1 MGGVGGLSP
10 PQSPALAGGLV
21 PIACVARF
29 ALQLSEVTRILT
41 TKAHGLLC
49 ATRFNSAELRA
60 SLTTKSEW
68 DESL

>member
-29 ALQLSEVTRILT
+29 ALQRILT
-41 TKAHGLLC
+41 TKAHGLPC